1 WCFFSRA
8 AERWSRRSF
17 PTRRSSDL
25 GKLNKE
31 AIAQVVNRANFDRVK
46 GLFDD
51 AVGKGATVAVGGTF
65 GEEDLTVHPT
75 MLTNV
80 TPQMNILQ
88 QGIFAPVLP
97 VMTYDDLD
105 QAIGYTEA
113 RDKPLALY
121 IYTNDQA
128 HIDRVLART
137 SSGGVTVN
145 GVFSHYLENRLP
157 FGGVNQSGMGS
168 YHGRFGFNAF

>member
-65 GEEDLTVHPT
+65 EEEDLTVHPT

-80 TPQMNILQ
+80 TPQM
-88 QGIFAPVLP
+88 
-97 VMTYDDLD
+97 
-105 QAIGYTEA
+105 
-113 RDKPLALY
+113 K
-121 IYTNDQA
+121 
-128 HIDRVLART
+128 DRKSTRLNSSHVKT
-137 SSGGVTVN
+137 SYA
-145 GVFSHYLENRLP
+145 VFCLKK
-157 FGGVNQSGMGS
+157 
-168 YHGRFGFNAF
+168 